1 MAGAM
6 SGDRAK
12 RAIVIGGSMSG
23 LFAGLQLRKL
33 GFDVDVYERAE
44 GELAG
49 RGAGIVAQLPVI
61 ATLRALGI
69 DPVDLGVVATT
80 RKVLDVEGR
89 VVCEFHC
96 PQTLTAWERLYRLL
110 RDAFPAEHYHRAT
123 GLKHVEQSARSVVA
137 HFSNGQRA
145 EADLLVAADGIRST
159 VRMQLLPDLQPL

>member
-1 MAGAM
+1 MAGTV
-6 SGDRAK
+6 SGGKAR

-49 RGAGIVAQLPVI
+49 RGAGIVAQPPVI
-61 ATLRALGI
+61 AMLRALGI

-89 VVCEFHC
+89 VVCEFRF
-96 PQTLTAWERLYRLL
+96 PRNITTAR
-110 RDAFPAEHYHRAT
+110 
-123 GLKHVEQSARSVVA
+123 
-137 HFSNGQRA
+137 
-145 EADLLVAADGIRST
+145 
-159 VRMQLLPDLQPL
+159 PD